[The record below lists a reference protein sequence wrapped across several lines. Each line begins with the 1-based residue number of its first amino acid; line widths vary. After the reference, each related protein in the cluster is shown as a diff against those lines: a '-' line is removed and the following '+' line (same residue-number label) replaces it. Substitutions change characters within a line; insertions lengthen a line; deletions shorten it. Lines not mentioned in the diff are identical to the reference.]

1 MSWNPSE
8 SKAVAHT
15 LHVAAMAGLIGPGYA
30 KRDAKLRRAAG
41 VEPASVEPPEGV
53 LRTVLSD
60 AFTTGET
67 AWKAID
73 ATWFSRRW
81 DLGEEAAVAH
91 QGRERIQALE
101 PLKLGVL
108 LAAEPHLQVSTAVGG
123 QPVALA
129 APPLVVTS
137 VDCSPRVIMVCALGA
152 QMERLIGDSPLSP
165 EDKRWM
171 AEMMACTVIRE
182 YVGDVVF
189 TDWVKPLM
197 DYTVGEF
204 ARASAIEERVRQIAR
219 TCLDQ
224 PPGEVERIG
233 VGLGRRLQSRLDR
246 AIRRGFFTP
255 PHVDLSAWLASKRN
269 SKESS

>member
-1 MSWNPSE
+1 MSWKPSD

-41 VEPASVEPPEGV
+41 VEPASIEPPEGA
-53 LRTVLSD
+53 LRSVLSD
-60 AFTTGET
+60 ALTTGET
-67 AWKAID
+67 AWMALD
-73 ATWFSRRW
+73 ESWFSRRW
-81 DLGEEAAVAH
+81 ELGEADAVVR
-91 QGRERIQALE
+91 QGRERIEALE
-101 PLKLGVL
+101 PLKLGAL
-108 LAAEPHLQVSTAVGG
+108 LAAESHLQVSTAVGA

-129 APPLVVTS
+129 APALVVAS
-137 VDCSPRVIMVCALGA
+137 VGCDPRTILVCALGA
-152 QMERLIGDSPLSP
+152 QMELLIDAPPLSP

-189 TDWVKPLM
+189 TDWVKPIM
-197 DYTVGEF
+197 DYMVGEF

-246 AIRRGFFTP
+246 AMRRGFFTP